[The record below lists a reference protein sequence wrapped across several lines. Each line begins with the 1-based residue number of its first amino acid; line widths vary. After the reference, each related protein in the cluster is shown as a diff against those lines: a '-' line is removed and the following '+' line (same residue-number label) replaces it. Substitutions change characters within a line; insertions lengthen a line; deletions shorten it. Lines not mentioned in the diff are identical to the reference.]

1 MLEVAAI
8 IAPIFLL
15 IGVGYCSMRIRI
27 LNREQMQGVGKFV
40 LYIALPALLI
50 RAITQNPLEEVFNIN
65 YLLAYGLGSLGVF
78 GLALGYTVMLKKQPL
93 TIGSISAL
101 GMSVSNSAFSGY
113 PVAVMI
119 IGPPAANF
127 LALNMIIENLLIIP
141 LALILA
147 EAGQQAG
154 RGVMK
159 SLQKTLKQLVKN
171 PILIGLFIGVLIA
184 VTDIHLPTP
193 VTQAVDMLAKAAGPA
208 ALFAIGGALYG
219 LQIRGVMGEVNQ
231 IVTGKLII
239 HPLGVLIC
247 MWLIAGNDVL
257 LIAGGLLFASAPM
270 ASIYPLLGQ
279 RYGMGNVAAGALMA
293 GTLMSFVTISI
304 IVGLMTYFGVL
315 A

>member
-1 MLEVAAI
+1 MFDVAVI

-15 IGVGYCSMRIRI
+15 IGVGYFSMRIRI
-27 LNREQMQGVGKFV
+27 LDREQMQGVGRFV

-50 RAITQNPLEEVFNIN
+50 RALTQNPLEEVFNIR

-78 GLALGYTVMLKKQPL
+78 AAALGYSVMLKKHTL
-93 TIGSISAL
+93 TTGSISAL
-101 GMSVSNSAFSGY
+101 GMSASNSAFSGY

-147 EAGQQAG
+147 EVGQQAG
-154 RGVMK
+154 HGVIK
-159 SLQKTLKQLVKN
+159 TLQKTLRRLAKN

-184 VTDIHLPTP
+184 VTDTPLPAP
-193 VTQAVDMLAKAAGPA
+193 VIRAVDMLATAAGPA

-219 LQIRGVMGEVNQ
+219 LQIRGVVGEVSQ
-231 IVTGKLII
+231 IVTGKLIL
-239 HPLGVLIC
+239 HPLGVFIC
-247 MWLIAGNDVL
+247 MWLIAGNDAL
-257 LIAGGLLFASAPM
+257 LIAGALLFASAPM
-270 ASIYPLLGQ
+270 ASVYPLLGQ

-293 GTLMSFVTISI
+293 STLMSFVTISV
-304 IVGLMTYFGVL
+304 IVGLMTYFDVL
-315 A
+315 P